1 MMLFFILL
9 GIVVLGGIAVVA
21 AGQGDGLEPAPVD
34 RAPFEFPAERMVS
47 RPDVDRLKFSVG
59 LRGYR
64 MDEVDDVLDRLALDI
79 EQRDLEIAVLRA
91 QVGSHARAAAPVTG
105 AAFVVPETVAPDQP
119 TERNLFVPL
128 DPEEPGA

>member
-1 MMLFFILL
+1 MLFFVLL

-21 AGQGDGLEPAPVD
+21 AGSGDGLRAPVVDQAPLELAPD
-34 RAPFEFPAERMVS
+34 RLVG
-47 RPDVDRLKFSVG
+47 RPDVDGLKFSVG

-64 MDEVDDVLDRLALDI
+64 MDEVDDVLDRLAVDI

-91 QVGSHARAAAPVTG
+91 QVHPTQVGREPAVG
-105 AAFVVPETVAPDQP
+105 AALVVPEAVVSDQP

-128 DPEEPGA
+128 DPEAGPNA